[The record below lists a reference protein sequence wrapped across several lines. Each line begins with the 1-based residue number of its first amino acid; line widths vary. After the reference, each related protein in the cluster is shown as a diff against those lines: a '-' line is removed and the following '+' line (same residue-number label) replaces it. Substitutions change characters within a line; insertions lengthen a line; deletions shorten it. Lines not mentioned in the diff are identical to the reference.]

1 MTLCYEPACQED
13 LEPLFQLNKQLI
25 EQYEDLSSID
35 YPRVLA
41 WVRRNLQR
49 NLSGVTRVLRDGIL
63 VGVLLPVPRG
73 RQTGTGQ
80 SVCPAPLP
88 GAGHR
93 HGDPAKMFA
102 GSRCSGFS
110 FRVPREYTGGRIV
123 PENGVPD
130 RERGGKNP
138 LYYGKQPPALI
149 VRGRLSFV

>member
-1 MTLCYEPACQED
+1 MTLYYEPACQEN

-63 VGVLLPVPRG
+63 VGYFCLCREDGKLELDSLFVLP
-73 RQTGTGQ
+73 
-80 SVCPAPLP
+80 PLP

-93 HGDPAKMFA
+93 HGDPAKKCLREADVPVFLFVFRENTRAAALYRRM
-102 GSRCSGFS
+102 GF
-110 FRVPREYTGGRIV
+110 RIV
-123 PENGVPD
+123 
-130 RERGGKNP
+130 K
-138 LYYGKQPPALI
+138 
-149 VRGRLSFV
+149 

>member
-1 MTLCYEPACQED
+1 MTLYYEPACQEN

-63 VGVLLPVPRG
+63 VGYFCLCREDGKLELDSLFVLP
-73 RQTGTGQ
+73 
-80 SVCPAPLP
+80 PLP

-130 RERGGKNP
+130 RERGG
-138 LYYGKQPPALI
+138 
-149 VRGRLSFV
+149 

>member
-1 MTLCYEPACQED
+1 MTLYYEPACQEN

-63 VGVLLPVPRG
+63 VGYFCLCREDGKLELDSLFVLP
-73 RQTGTGQ
+73 
-80 SVCPAPLP
+80 PLP

-93 HGDPAKMFA
+93 HGDPAKKCLREADVPVFLFVFRENTRAAALYRRM
-102 GSRCSGFS
+102 GF
-110 FRVPREYTGGRIV
+110 RIV
-123 PENGVPD
+123 KEAGKTRYIMENSLP
-130 RERGGKNP
+130 R
-138 LYYGKQPPALI
+138 
-149 VRGRLSFV
+149 

>member
-63 VGVLLPVPRG
+63 VGYFCLCREDDKLELDSLFVLPPFRGQGIGTEILRKCLREADVPVFLFVFRENT
-73 RQTGTGQ
+73 R
-80 SVCPAPLP
+80 AAALY
-88 GAGHR
+88 R
-93 HGDPAKMFA
+93 RM
-102 GSRCSGFS
+102 GF
-110 FRVPREYTGGRIV
+110 RIV
-123 PENGVPD
+123 KEAGKTRYIMENSLP
-130 RERGGKNP
+130 R
-138 LYYGKQPPALI
+138 
-149 VRGRLSFV
+149 

>member
-63 VGVLLPVPRG
+63 VGYFCLCREDGKLELDSLFVLPPFRGQGIGTEILRKCLREADVPVFLFVFRENT
-73 RQTGTGQ
+73 R
-80 SVCPAPLP
+80 AAALY
-88 GAGHR
+88 R
-93 HGDPAKMFA
+93 RM
-102 GSRCSGFS
+102 GF
-110 FRVPREYTGGRIV
+110 RIV
-123 PENGVPD
+123 KEAGKTRYIMENSLP
-130 RERGGKNP
+130 R
-138 LYYGKQPPALI
+138 
-149 VRGRLSFV
+149 